1 MEGQMKSKKAGFG
14 LMEVV
19 ASMAILGIMFT
30 AVLYLQYWNRYAA
43 VRIQMRNDATQIA
56 QQVVDSLGAL
66 GIASVQ
72 NISNM
77 QVQGNDRFMATGT
90 NVRAIYTVNVLVD
103 EGVNNAVLSSS
114 EGHIWA
120 KKLNVRVGWTLRN
133 TPFEIQYSTVVE

>member
-1 MEGQMKSKKAGFG
+1 MESQMKSKKAGFG

-43 VRIQMRNDATQIA
+43 VRIQMRNEATQIA

-72 NISNM
+72 NITNM

-90 NVRAIYTVNVLVD
+90 NVRAVYTVNVTVGD
-103 EGVNNAVLSSS
+103 NSVLTSS
-114 EGHIWA
+114 EGHVWA
-120 KKLNVRVGWTLRN
+120 KRLNVRVGWTLRN